1 MSSICVTIQQKKQAN
16 PAGGD
21 PVVIYLVKAMAI
33 QRPDGSKTLIP
44 NPSGADVAV
53 FDTLDAAEQAV
64 RRAGFDSE
72 FDGQRRI
79 NLHQS
84 SERLTG
90 TSHTV
95 VSRGGREQDWMSAMR
110 ATLPVL
116 LKRLND
122 RESSVITQSALAV
135 GELHLLEALPQVSQS
150 VIPLLLKHLGH
161 EDPLLRKAIADTLA
175 KLGLDVLD
183 PLRQAYAQARI
194 STAQNASHIRLTVLG
209 SYAELLRHYPNGI
222 AKVLEVALEA
232 LEDDHWLVRAQA
244 AQLVA
249 QAALLLRTSTTVKNS

>member
-1 MSSICVTIQQKKQAN
+1 MSSICVTIQQKKQAS
-16 PAGGD
+16 PVGGQ
-21 PVVIYLVKAMAI
+21 PIVTYLVKAMAI
-33 QRPDGSKTLIP
+33 QRPDGTKTLIP

-53 FDTLDAAEQAV
+53 FETLEAAEQAI

-72 FDGQRRI
+72 FDGQRRV

-84 SERLTG
+84 NDRLTG
-90 TSHTV
+90 TSSHTTV
-95 VSRGGREQDWMSAMR
+95 NRGGREQDWMNAMR

-175 KLGLDVLD
+175 KLGLDVLE
-183 PLRQAYAQARI
+183 PLRQAYLQARI
-194 STAQNASHIRLTVLG
+194 STAQNASHIRLTVLS
-209 SYAELLRHYPNGI
+209 SYAELLRHYPNGM
-222 AKVLEVALEA
+222 AKVLEVALVA

-249 QAALLLRTSTTVKNS
+249 QSALLLRAAKTVQ